1 MSVETSFAIGAVQGH
16 VPAAPGQMPQ
26 YIQFRLN
33 GVDIGGPTVSVVDFV
48 GASFVVTRGTGADVN
63 KLTVSLG

>member
-1 MSVETSFAIGAVQGH
+1 MTVEASFAIGPAQGR

-33 GVDIGGPTVSVVDFV
+33 GVDIGGPDVTVVDFV
-48 GASFVVTRGTGADVN
+48 GVSFVVTRGAGADAN
-63 KLTVSLG
+63 KVTVSLG